1 MERVFLRP
9 SEKKNGRLRVKNW
22 TDRDKK
28 STVGL
33 SSRRATKS
41 FNIKLDSFLK
51 NSLQGFKVSF
61 VGCSH
66 GFTEKFSNSPS
77 CSGCRRG
84 VVVSGVRRMN
94 EVNARRARLLPGWVT
109 VFGRVYHLGM

>member
-1 MERVFLRP
+1 VERVFLRP

-28 STVGL
+28 STVRL

-66 GFTEKFSNSPS
+66 GFTEKFSNPPL
-77 CSGCRRG
+77 
-84 VVVSGVRRMN
+84 VVVVGV
-94 EVNARRARLLPGWVT
+94 A
-109 VFGRVYHLGM
+109 